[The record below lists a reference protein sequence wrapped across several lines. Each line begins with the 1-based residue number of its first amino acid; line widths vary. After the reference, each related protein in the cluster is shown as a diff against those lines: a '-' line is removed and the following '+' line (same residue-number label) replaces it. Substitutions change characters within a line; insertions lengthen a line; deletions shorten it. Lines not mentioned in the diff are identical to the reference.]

1 LTELYFDPF
10 DIEWRDPTRVIGNP
24 GISMVFYRGDPSHLK
39 EKAIQLTAMQP
50 HLTMLRYSEMFFAFL
65 PPFPHDMSETDI
77 RAFLDSALQNDT
89 FGAYMGDRPAYA
101 ELNTALINQIFET
114 PVVIENSPPEI
125 IPFHQLISKPSI
137 LAVGTFLGL
146 QLSGLNE
153 MLLLT
158 APAGIIVVGSAVS
171 IARAIDKGL
180 NHYVDRIFATEPKT
194 PRRRRRRSEHSP

>member
-1 LTELYFDPF
+1 MQRVIRTELYFDPF

-153 MLLLT
+153 IHRDGTGWLGIRDSNSKMSAQIIPLKNRTDLWKSSRML
-158 APAGIIVVGSAVS
+158 
-171 IARAIDKGL
+171 
-180 NHYVDRIFATEPKT
+180 ATET
-194 PRRRRRRSEHSP
+194 IRV